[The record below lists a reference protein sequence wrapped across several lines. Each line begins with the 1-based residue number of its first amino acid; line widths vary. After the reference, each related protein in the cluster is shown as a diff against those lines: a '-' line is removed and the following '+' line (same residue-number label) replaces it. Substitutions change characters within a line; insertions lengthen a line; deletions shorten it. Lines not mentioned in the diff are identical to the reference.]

1 MVKDL
6 ELDNLTIYL
15 YVKNDESGG
24 RLSTAERIGDG
35 DVAYHICV
43 AFRGGDP

>member
-24 RLSTAERIGDG
+24 RLSTVESWWRGCCSPHPI
-35 DVAYHICV
+35 